1 MAYEPKEW
9 VCGET
14 ITADALNHMEQGI
27 ADTSQSQMV
36 VKLLAQVDAY
46 GFSTDKSFSEVAEFV
61 GNGNYNVVLVPGS
74 NGIAGGQVFTLS
86 CVNYDYV
93 TGDVN
98 RLTFLSAADG
108 SATITVAVLSW
119 LSSNSNTVSGKEK
132 TIS

>member
-9 VCGET
+9 VCGDT
-14 ITADALNHMEQGI
+14 ITADDLNRIEEGV
-27 ADTSQSQMV
+27 ADASESQMV

-74 NGIAGGQVFTLS
+74 NGVAGGRVFTLS
-86 CVNYDYV
+86 AVNYDYA
-93 TGDVN
+93 TGDAN
-98 RLTFLSAADG
+98 RLVFSSSVSNG
-108 SATITVAVLSW
+108 ATIQVAVLTW
-119 LSSNSNTVSGKEK
+119 ISSDSNTVSGVEK

>member
-9 VCGET
+9 VCGDT
-14 ITADALNHMEQGI
+14 ITADDLNRIEEGV
-27 ADTSQSQMV
+27 ADASQSQMV

-74 NGIAGGQVFTLS
+74 NGIAGGRVFTLS
-86 CVNYDYV
+86 AVNYDYV

-98 RLTFLSAADG
+98 RLSFSSSVEGT
-108 SATITVAVLSW
+108 TEIRVAGLTW
-119 LSSNSNTVSGKEK
+119 IPSNSNTVSGVEK